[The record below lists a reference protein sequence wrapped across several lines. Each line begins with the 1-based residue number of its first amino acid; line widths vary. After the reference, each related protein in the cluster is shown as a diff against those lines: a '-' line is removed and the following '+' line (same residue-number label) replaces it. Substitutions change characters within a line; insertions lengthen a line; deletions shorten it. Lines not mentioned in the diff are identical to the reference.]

1 MNAGRS
7 RTSRRIRR
15 RSIPIGSARPPSSSR
30 SSVEAAKES
39 IHFVRAFVQD
49 ELSKAINPLGNEINR
64 LKREIAEL
72 ATAKPQP
79 AGSVLDI
86 TKETLT
92 SFERRLSRHAEH
104 LSRLEDRMKRLETKR
119 AR

>member
-49 ELSKAINPLGNEINR
+49 ELSKAINR
-64 LKREIAEL
+64 LKREIADL

-92 SFERRLSRHAEH
+92 SFERRLSQHAEH

>member
-1 MNAGRS
+1 
-7 RTSRRIRR
+7 
-15 RSIPIGSARPPSSSR
+15 
-30 SSVEAAKES
+30 
-39 IHFVRAFVQD
+39 VRAFVQD

-64 LKREIAEL
+64 LKREIADL